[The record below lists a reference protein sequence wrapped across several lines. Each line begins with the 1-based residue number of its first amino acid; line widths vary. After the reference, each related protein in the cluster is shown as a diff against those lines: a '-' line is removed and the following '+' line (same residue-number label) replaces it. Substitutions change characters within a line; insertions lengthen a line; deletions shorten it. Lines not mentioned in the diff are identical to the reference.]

1 MARQRKGTPA
11 DLVEH
16 YTQLALERGGTV
28 VGWAAPAVALPE
40 PRVLAHD
47 VSEKVWQAGVVEYAE
62 AAGWATFHVTIAK
75 KSKAGWPDLVI
86 FKHRIVAIELK
97 VMPNRATADQLAWI
111 DRFNAAGA
119 EAFVAYPEDWPRVK
133 AILDECPKSPTNRGE
148 L

>member
-1 MARQRKGTPA
+1 MKLPA
-11 DLVEH
+11 ELEA
-16 YTQLALERGGTV
+16 QILAMPGVTV
-28 VGWAAPAVALPE
+28 NGLPIVKPAESQAVAHNIGE
-40 PRVLAHD
+40 TTFQD
-47 VSEKVWQAGVVEYAE
+47 GVVEYAE
-62 AAGWATFHVTIAK
+62 AAGWEAFHVTIAK
-75 KSKAGWPDLVI
+75 KSKAGWPDLVL

-97 VMPNRATADQLAWI
+97 VEPNKPTADQLAWI